1 MTKYQQQTNLGEGY
15 IGEHCKISP
24 TLFEKKKKQQLQIYI
39 HRMSKQKNLLNL

>member
-24 TLFEKKKKQQLQIYI
+24 ILFGKKKQNKTAIANI
-39 HRMSKQKNLLNL
+39 HPQDE